1 MKFVDGQR
9 DPRLNEILFPFCNSE
24 KAQEL
29 IAKYEPNQFNVKV
42 SICTSSTLQD
52 IFAVYIALAG
62 DIIAPRF
69 VHIVNIRSPARI
81 SSILLQL

>member
-1 MKFVDGQR
+1 MTISEFMKFVDGQR

-42 SICTSSTLQD
+42 SICQAPYRTFLLSS
-52 IFAVYIALAG
+52 
-62 DIIAPRF
+62 
-69 VHIVNIRSPARI
+69 
-81 SSILLQL
+81 SSR

>member
-42 SICTSSTLQD
+42 SKCQASGK
-52 IFAVYIALAG
+52 IFLPFSFLRLFI
-62 DIIAPRF
+62 F
-69 VHIVNIRSPARI
+69 V
-81 SSILLQL
+81 L

>member
-1 MKFVDGQR
+1 MTISEFMKFVDGQR

-42 SICTSSTLQD
+42 SKCQASGK
-52 IFAVYIALAG
+52 IFS
-62 DIIAPRF
+62 PS
-69 VHIVNIRSPARI
+69 RS
-81 SSILLQL
+81 

>member
-42 SICTSSTLQD
+42 SICQASYRTFLLL
-52 IFAVYIALAG
+52 VLAG
-62 DIIAPRF
+62 AIIAPRF
-69 VHIVNIRSPARI
+69 VHS
-81 SSILLQL
+81 L

>member
-1 MKFVDGQR
+1 MTISEFMKFVDGQR

-52 IFAVYIALAG
+52 IFAVYSLFESFEDNAA
-62 DIIAPRF
+62 
-69 VHIVNIRSPARI
+69 
-81 SSILLQL
+81 